1 MTESTETEA
10 AQLVNAPA
18 DTWSLPKPLRTPA
31 RTYWPAMM
39 ALGIVLFCLG
49 VVTQYV
55 FMLAGL
61 GLMIWSIKHWV
72 GELVG
77 AGSAFN

>member
-1 MTESTETEA
+1 MTDSSDTETT
-10 AQLVNAPA
+10 QLVNAPA
-18 DTWSLPKPLRTPA
+18 DTWSLPKPLKAPA

-39 ALGIVLFCLG
+39 ALGIILFSFG

-72 GELVG
+72 GELVD
-77 AGSAFN
+77 AR